1 MRRTILLLAALCALV
16 SCRNGGLGE
25 LRETVTIDGSVGRL
39 VGDVLRPATSAAKVP
54 TAIIYHGLTGWRTE
68 VHLRTVADS
77 LLAEGIAVVLFDF
90 NGHGES
96 EGDFVNMTLD
106 NEFEDA
112 LRIYDYVASLPW
124 VDTKRIS
131 LIGHSQGGLE
141 AGLAAGALGAEKVYK
156 LVLLAPAA
164 CIHTMAV
171 EGSLFGY
178 KLGDG
183 EFPEYI
189 DFWKGLRLGRAYLE
203 SAYNLD
209 VYGRTAGFTGPAI
222 IVQGLADSPELI
234 RDAEAYTRYLK
245 DVKYIPLEGLTH
257 GYSENLALPAS
268 LTARFL
274 AE

>member
-1 MRRTILLLAALCALV
+1 MRKTILLLAALCALV
-16 SCRNGGLGE
+16 ACRNGGLGE
-25 LRETVTIDGSVGRL
+25 LQETVSIDGSVGRL
-39 VGDVLRPATSAAKVP
+39 VGDVLRPATSASKVP
-54 TAIIYHGLTGWRTE
+54 TAIIYHGLTGWRSE

-77 LLAEGIAVVLFDF
+77 LLAEDIAVVLFDF
-90 NGHGES
+90 NGHGDS

-112 LRIYDYVASLPW
+112 LCIYDYVASLPW
-124 VDTKRIS
+124 VNTKRIS

-141 AGLAAGALGAEKVYK
+141 AGLAAGALGAEKVYR

-171 EGSLFGY
+171 DGSLFGF
-178 KLGDG
+178 DFNSG
-183 EFPEYI
+183 ELPEYI
-189 DFWKGLRLGRAYLE
+189 DFWKGLHLGRAYLK
-203 SAYNLD
+203 SAYDLD
-209 VYGRTAGFTGPAI
+209 VYGRTAGYTGPTL

-245 DVKYIPLEGLTH
+245 DVQYVPLEGLTH